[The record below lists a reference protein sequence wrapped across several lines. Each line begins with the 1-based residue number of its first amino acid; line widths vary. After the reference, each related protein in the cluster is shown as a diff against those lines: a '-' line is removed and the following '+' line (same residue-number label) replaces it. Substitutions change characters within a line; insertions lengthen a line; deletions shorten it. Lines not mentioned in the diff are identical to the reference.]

1 MLAGGPLQTGQS
13 PVCHRFA
20 KQNGVSAPSGADQGP
35 APPPH
40 RFNPRTKK
48 RAIRLVSA
56 CRKSIFRGA
65 VRLPRKLQDALFF
78 TPKAYDGTPR
88 G

>member
-40 RFNPRTKK
+40 RFNPRTKNEPSGSFYQYGFSNEILPSFAL
-48 RAIRLVSA
+48 RYSSR
-56 CRKSIFRGA
+56 SITE
-65 VRLPRKLQDALFF
+65 ALS
-78 TPKAYDGTPR
+78 
-88 G
+88 